1 MNSMHGFRPFW
12 LEQAL
17 RDEQAQP
24 APPLAGPV
32 HADVCIVGGGYT
44 GLWTALQIKRQAPTK
59 EVVLLESD
67 ICGAGASG
75 RNGGCV
81 LSWATK
87 FMTLC
92 RMFGLDEAARLVRAS
107 EQAIDGIGAFVREH
121 QIDCDFR
128 REGVLYT
135 ATADAQV
142 GSADAVIAE
151 LAAHDL
157 NSYITLPVDEARR
170 KSGTRRTLAGVFS
183 PRGATVQPARLVRG
197 LRRVAIEM
205 GVRIHEHSPVVAVE
219 PSVKPRVR
227 TTRGSVEA
235 DKLVLALNAWLPQLF
250 KEFKRTIV
258 VVSSDMVVSEP
269 RPELLAQTGLAE
281 GLAVLDSRTF
291 VYYYHSTSDGRIML
305 GKGGNTFAYGARMLP
320 VFDQPSPYEASL
332 ANALGELF
340 PPFAGLPVAASWN
353 GPSDRATTGLP
364 FFGRLRDHHSI
375 FYGLGYS
382 GNGVGPSY
390 MGGQILSSLALGKD
404 DAWTMSGIVRGPRG
418 HFPPEPFRYVGSLL
432 VRGAIRRKERAQDA
446 GRVPA
451 ALDSA
456 LARLADA
463 AGKADHG

>member
-1 MNSMHGFRPFW
+1 MHGFRPFW

-17 RDEQAQP
+17 RGEHAPP
-24 APPLAGPV
+24 APTLAGPV

-44 GLWTALQIKRQAPTK
+44 GLWTALQIKRQAPAK
-59 EVVLLESD
+59 EVVLLEAD

-92 RMFGLDEAARLVRAS
+92 RLFGLDEAVRLVRAS
-107 EQAIDGIGAFVREH
+107 EQAIEDIGAFVREH
-121 QIDCDFR
+121 RIDCDFR

-142 GSADAVIAE
+142 GSADTVIGE

-205 GVRIHEHSPVVAVE
+205 GVRIYEHSPVVAVE
-219 PSVKPRVR
+219 QSLKPRVR
-227 TTRGSVEA
+227 TARGSVEA

-250 KEFKRTIV
+250 NEFKRTIV

-269 RPELLAQTGLAE
+269 RPDLLEQTGLTQ

-320 VFDQPSPYEASL
+320 VFDQPSPYAASL
-332 ANALGELF
+332 ASALGDFF
-340 PPFAGLPVAASWN
+340 PPFAALPVAASWN

-364 FFGRLRDHHSI
+364 FFGRLRGHHSI

-404 DAWTMSGIVRGPRG
+404 DAWTMSGIVHGPRG

-446 GRVPA
+446 GRMPA